1 MNRKLPAGPAPSR
14 ADAEQPGPI
23 RRILT
28 KDHRRIDRLLDAAGS
43 CGKPEELAAYDKFR
57 RALLRH
63 IGMEEKILFPAAQ
76 RLRGGDPL
84 AEAARLRLD
93 HGAIVALLMPAPS
106 RAVVRA
112 LRTVLAAHNAIEE
125 GPGGT
130 YDVCDRLAA
139 GERDELLRRL
149 KEAPEVPTNPNV
161 TNAQV
166 LKAARRA
173 LERAGY
179 DPALLDE

>member
-1 MNRKLPAGPAPSR
+1 MTRQPTDSPMP
-14 ADAEQPGPI
+14 DDEPGPI
-23 RRILT
+23 RRLLT
-28 KDHRRIDRLLDAAGS
+28 EDHRRIERLLDTAGS
-43 CGKPEELAAYDKFR
+43 CREPEKLAAYEEFR

-106 RAVVRA
+106 PSVVRA
-112 LRTVLAAHNAIEE
+112 LRAVLAAHNVIEE
-125 GPGGT
+125 GCEGT
-130 YDVCDRLAA
+130 YAVCDQLAA
-139 GERDELLRRL
+139 NEDGALLSRL
-149 KEAPEVPTNPNV
+149 KQAPEVPTNPNI
-161 TNAQV
+161 TTAQV
-166 LKAARRA
+166 LRAARRA

-179 DPALLDE
+179 DPALLDG

>member
-1 MNRKLPAGPAPSR
+1 MNRKLPADPTLSR
-14 ADAEQPGPI
+14 TDAKQAGPI
-23 RRILT
+23 RCLLT
-28 KDHRRIDRLLDAAGS
+28 EDHRRIEKLLDAAGS
-43 CGKPEELAAYDKFR
+43 RGKPEELAAYEKFR

-84 AEAARLRLD
+84 AEAAKLRLD

-106 RAVVRA
+106 PAVIRA

-125 GPGGT
+125 GPEGT
-130 YDVCDRLAA
+130 YEVCERLAA

-149 KEAPEVPTNPNV
+149 KEAPEVPTNPNA

-179 DPALLDE
+179 NPALLDE